1 MVKRSLGQRLEV
13 VVGGSVKRTWG
24 ENWKVLRT
32 DGEAETPILWPPDEN
47 CLIAKD
53 PDAGKD

>member
-24 ENWKVLRT
+24 KNWKVLMT
-32 DGEAETPILWPPDEN
+32 DGEAETPILWPPDVKN
-47 CLIAKD
+47 
-53 PDAGKD
+53 